1 MRVLLKVT
9 VHYYCGIWC
18 RMVMLLSCYL
28 PDSDTLAAESDVAD
42 AGDLARNAIQNLAIM
57 SSGRSRGGFWPV
69 ILP

>member
-1 MRVLLKVT
+1 
-9 VHYYCGIWC
+9 
-18 RMVMLLSCYL
+18 MLLSCYL